1 MEEKR
6 NAYEIVGTN
15 KVAIDRIKDELE
27 KDDFIK
33 EKAMETIKRISRKKE
48 IGEQKLNTSSSITE
62 KILLDR
68 ESKKL
73 EEEIEDVQKA
83 YERIFDK
90 EHREKYNAFLEIV
103 DKSKETMLYSNTN
116 KNQENERQTLA
127 DEVPDEVLEE
137 IKNRIRR
144 NRPKKK
150 NAYEILKISKGRCDD
165 RTRKSENIDNLLLQQ
180 KEGLIELAK
189 VEYEKKVT
197 VDKKNEFGA
206 MQRLKLEIRLIEG
219 AYREIATKTK
229 REIYNQKLAEIE
241 RKEKKA
247 IEDEISKMK
256 YDRSGNYEPSS
267 IVTLKYQDFTKENDR
282 SKLPGVI
289 ISRNDGKELLIQQV
303 GRIGYEDSFGVNDEI
318 GEYEITRIIK
328 DDEKTDKVYISG
340 LNILDLSVD
349 EKTGK
354 FQNEEYYK
362 FIANEMLSEEAIKQ
376 CSKYNNGYLGE
387 PLKDNNGNYYR
398 YLDGREELS
407 AVMKFYEEIN
417 KEQNAQENEQEV
429 NQEKEGDER
438 E

>member
-15 KVAIDRIKDELE
+15 RVAIDRIKDELE
-27 KDDFIK
+27 KDGFIK
-33 EKAMETIKRISRKKE
+33 EKAMETIKRISRKIE
-48 IGEQKLNTSSSITE
+48 IEKQKLEATSNISE
-62 KILLDR
+62 KILINR
-68 ESKKL
+68 EIEKL

-83 YERIFDK
+83 YEKIYDR
-90 EHREKYNAFLEIV
+90 EHRGKYNAFVDIV
-103 DKSKETMLYSNTN
+103 DKSKETMLYRNLS
-116 KNQENERQTLA
+116 KSQENEEKNLL
-127 DEVPDEVLEE
+127 DEVPDEILEE

-189 VEYEKKVT
+189 VEYEKKVN
-197 VDKKNEFGA
+197 VDKKNEFA
-206 MQRLKLEIRLIEG
+206 AEQKLKLDMRIIEG
-219 AYREIATKTK
+219 AYREIATKAK

-241 RKEKKA
+241 RKEQDA
-247 IEDEISKMK
+247 IKDEIFKMK

-267 IVTLKYQDFTKENDR
+267 IVTLKYQDFTKDNDK
-282 SKLPGVI
+282 SKLPAVI
-289 ISRNDGKELLIQQV
+289 ISRENGQEILIQQV
-303 GRIGYEDSFGVNDEI
+303 GRIGYEDSFGVKDEI

-328 DDEKTDKVYISG
+328 GEEKTDKVYIPG
-340 LNILDLSVD
+340 LNILELGVD
-349 EKTGK
+349 EKTGV
-354 FQNEEYYK
+354 FQNEAYYK
-362 FIANEMLSEEAIKQ
+362 FIANEMLSEEAIRE

-387 PLKDNNGNYYR
+387 PLKDKNGNYFR

-407 AVMKFYEEIN
+407 AVMKFYEERN
-417 KEQNAQENEQEV
+417 KEQIRQESGQEGK
-429 NQEKEGDER
+429 QEKEGDER

>member
-15 KVAIDRIKDELE
+15 RVAIDRIKDELE
-27 KDDFIK
+27 KDGFIK
-33 EKAMETIKRISRKKE
+33 EKAMETIKRISRKIE
-48 IGEQKLNTSSSITE
+48 IEKQKLEATSNISE
-62 KILLDR
+62 KILINR
-68 ESKKL
+68 EIEKS

-83 YERIFDK
+83 YEKIYDR
-90 EHREKYNAFLEIV
+90 EHRGKYNAFLDII
-103 DKSKETMLYSNTN
+103 DKSKETMLYRNLS
-116 KNQENERQTLA
+116 KSQENEEKNLL
-127 DEVPDEVLEE
+127 DEVPDEILEE

-189 VEYEKKVT
+189 VEYEKKVN
-197 VDKKNEFGA
+197 VDKKNEFA
-206 MQRLKLEIRLIEG
+206 AEQKLKLDMRIIEG
-219 AYREIATKTK
+219 AYREIATKAK

-241 RKEKKA
+241 RKEQDA
-247 IEDEISKMK
+247 IKDEIFKMK

-267 IVTLKYQDFTKENDR
+267 IVTLKYQDFTKDNDK
-282 SKLPGVI
+282 SKLPAVI
-289 ISRNDGKELLIQQV
+289 ISRENGQEILIQQV
-303 GRIGYEDSFGVNDEI
+303 GRIGYEDSFGVKDEI

-328 DDEKTDKVYISG
+328 GEEKTDKVYITG
-340 LNILDLSVD
+340 LNILDLGID
-349 EKTGK
+349 EKTGV

-362 FIANEMLSEEAIKQ
+362 FIANEMLSEEAIRE

-387 PLKDNNGNYYR
+387 PLKDNNGNYFR

-407 AVMKFYEEIN
+407 AVMKFYEERN
-417 KEQNAQENEQEV
+417 KEQGKAETEQENQLK
-429 NQEKEGDER
+429 NEGDER

>member
-15 KVAIDRIKDELE
+15 RVAIDRIKDELE
-27 KDDFIK
+27 KDGFIK
-33 EKAMETIKRISRKKE
+33 EKAMETIKRISRKIE
-48 IGEQKLNTSSSITE
+48 IEKQKLEATSNISE
-62 KILLDR
+62 KILINR
-68 ESKKL
+68 EIEKS

-83 YERIFDK
+83 YEKIYDR
-90 EHREKYNAFLEIV
+90 EHRGKYNAFLDIV
-103 DKSKETMLYSNTN
+103 DKSKETMLYRNLS
-116 KNQENERQTLA
+116 KSQENEEKNLL
-127 DEVPDEVLEE
+127 DEVPDEILEE

-189 VEYEKKVT
+189 VEYEKKVN
-197 VDKKNEFGA
+197 VDKKNEFA
-206 MQRLKLEIRLIEG
+206 AEQKLKLDMRIIEG
-219 AYREIATKTK
+219 AYREIATKAK

-241 RKEKKA
+241 RKEQDA
-247 IEDEISKMK
+247 IKDEIFKMK

-267 IVTLKYQDFTKENDR
+267 IVTLKYQDFTKDNDK
-282 SKLPGVI
+282 SKLPAVI
-289 ISRNDGKELLIQQV
+289 ISRENGQEILIQQV
-303 GRIGYEDSFGVNDEI
+303 GRIGYEDSFGVKDEI

-328 DDEKTDKVYISG
+328 GEEKTDKVYITG
-340 LNILDLSVD
+340 LNILDLGID
-349 EKTGK
+349 EKTGV

-362 FIANEMLSEEAIKQ
+362 FIANEMLSEEAIMQ

-387 PLKDNNGNYYR
+387 PLKDNNGNYFR

-407 AVMKFYEEIN
+407 AVMKLYRRKNLDTIG
-417 KEQNAQENEQEV
+417 QNGGQEGYHGE
-429 NQEKEGDER
+429 EGDER

>member
-15 KVAIDRIKDELE
+15 RVAIDRIKDELE
-27 KDDFIK
+27 KDGFIK
-33 EKAMETIKRISRKKE
+33 EKAMETIKRISRKIE
-48 IGEQKLNTSSSITE
+48 IEKQKLEATSNISE
-62 KILLDR
+62 KILINR
-68 ESKKL
+68 EIEKS

-83 YERIFDK
+83 YEKIYDR
-90 EHREKYNAFLEIV
+90 EHRGKYNAFLDII
-103 DKSKETMLYSNTN
+103 DKSKETMLYRNLS
-116 KNQENERQTLA
+116 KSQENEEKNLL
-127 DEVPDEVLEE
+127 DEVPDEILEE

-189 VEYEKKVT
+189 VEYEKKVN
-197 VDKKNEFGA
+197 VDKKNEFA
-206 MQRLKLEIRLIEG
+206 AEQKLKLDMRIIEG
-219 AYREIATKTK
+219 AYREIATKAK

-241 RKEKKA
+241 RKEQDA
-247 IEDEISKMK
+247 IKDEIFKMK

-267 IVTLKYQDFTKENDR
+267 IVTLKYQDFTKDNDK
-282 SKLPGVI
+282 SKLPAVI
-289 ISRNDGKELLIQQV
+289 ISRENGQEILIQQV
-303 GRIGYEDSFGVNDEI
+303 GRIGYEDSFGVKDEI

-328 DDEKTDKVYISG
+328 GEEKTDKVYITG
-340 LNILDLSVD
+340 LNILDLGID
-349 EKTGK
+349 EKTGV

-362 FIANEMLSEEAIKQ
+362 FIANEMLSEEAIRE

-387 PLKDNNGNYYR
+387 PLKDNNGNYFR

-407 AVMKFYEEIN
+407 AVMKLYRRKNLDTIG
-417 KEQNAQENEQEV
+417 QNGGQEGYHGE
-429 NQEKEGDER
+429 EGDER

>member
-1 MEEKR
+1 
-6 NAYEIVGTN
+6 
-15 KVAIDRIKDELE
+15 
-27 KDDFIK
+27 
-33 EKAMETIKRISRKKE
+33 
-48 IGEQKLNTSSSITE
+48 
-62 KILLDR
+62 
-68 ESKKL
+68 
-73 EEEIEDVQKA
+73 
-83 YERIFDK
+83 
-90 EHREKYNAFLEIV
+90 
-103 DKSKETMLYSNTN
+103 MLYSNTN

-189 VEYEKKVT
+189 VEYEKKVN
-197 VDKKNEFGA
+197 VDKKNEFA
-206 MQRLKLEIRLIEG
+206 AEQKLKLDMRIIEG
-219 AYREIATKTK
+219 AYREIATKEK

-241 RKEKKA
+241 RKEQKA

-289 ISRNDGKELLIQQV
+289 ILREDGQELLIQQV

-328 DDEKTDKVYISG
+328 DDEKTDKVYIPG

-387 PLKDNNGNYYR
+387 PLKDNNGNYCR